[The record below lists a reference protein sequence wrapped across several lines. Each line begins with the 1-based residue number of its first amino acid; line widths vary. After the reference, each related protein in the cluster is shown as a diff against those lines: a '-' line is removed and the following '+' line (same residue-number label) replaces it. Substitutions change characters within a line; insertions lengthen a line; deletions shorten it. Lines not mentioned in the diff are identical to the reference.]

1 MDLKATRLV
10 AVVTNSEQEAE
21 RQVNSWLNYF
31 EDLEFTRFE
40 LESGRV
46 GFAAKGDFKSNIKT
60 VVTTI
65 KENDIP
71 IPPHVEVIL
80 CPVVHGRLIDVNVN
94 DDDEDVANADVF
106 TLVRPSGLTV
116 QSLEDITTEDELETG
131 SANEPEDVTTEDDE
145 EAVGSIFDN
154 EDEDEPEDELEDAV
168 EGSNE
173 NDDVFDN
180 ETELTDEEIE
190 TDDESG
196 VFDDAPEPDEL
207 VDETDVVIGDDD
219 AESHIPPVERDDVI
233 TQIIDDI
240 IPNSPDEIDDGPL
253 NAGLTD
259 DQIEQLDPMA
269 RQMIDSVKSSYEW
282 SLNQLRTDVN
292 MGGQGNEFNAIADIK
307 RVVADTYIAD
317 TPANIETLA
326 TYQQSLEQMHI
337 DLENQAFDIR
347 QSYRDE
353 EDDWIEEQ
361 VRKLRE
367 QYRRANPDH
376 SDAVIEK
383 LVNELRPKMMELEK
397 QTNEHRMDAVY
408 DIIRLLNKLNIDTS
422 SLRHAV
428 KFKES
433 KQDAQRRL
441 DSDVARILSE
451 WSARAD
457 EDNKNDGDKAQ
468 IVVTDTPQDTNDGL
482 GDNASVPIRVQR
494 DDEIVTGDGR
504 ARVVPSFFMN
514 HTEPSMDEDA
524 VTNDSTFD
532 HEDTEVDVEDAV
544 IGEEDNVS
552 SELESESETDNDAD
566 EDDDTDLTPNEDED
580 EDEDDIDVDVDEDT
594 GEVLDFDEDEA
605 EEESETDEAEA
616 LDEEDDE
623 ADSVTSS
630 LDELDGSGEDEAPK
644 ELSAAKKLIIGI
656 GSVVVVGSLMSL
668 AAFVWPGFATGG
680 DEGKEPTAVTRSEDG
695 SVERPSDAE
704 EQAAVEAELKGNDTD
719 LSGRYRAG
727 DKIRVLLSGDE
738 IATVTITGFNPEGGA
753 IADDSSGNRTEISQ
767 TVLNSFADRNP
778 DTFADRQDVFDTLD
792 SDNLT
797 GDEGK

>member
-46 GFAAKGDFKSNIKT
+46 GFAAKGDLKSNIQT
-60 VVTTI
+60 VVATI

-71 IPPHVEVIL
+71 ITPHVEVIL
-80 CPVVHGRLIDVNVN
+80 CPVVHGRMIDVNVN

-106 TLVRPSGLTV
+106 TLVGPSGLTV
-116 QSLEDITTEDELETG
+116 QSLEDIATEDELETG

-145 EAVGSIFDN
+145 EAAGSVFDN
-154 EDEDEPEDELEDAV
+154 EDEDEPEDTVED
-168 EGSNE
+168 SNE

-219 AESHIPPVERDDVI
+219 AELHIPPVERDDVI

-253 NAGLTD
+253 NPGLTD

-397 QTNEHRMDAVY
+397 QANEHRMDAAH

-451 WSARAD
+451 WSARAG

-482 GDNASVPIRVQR
+482 GDNEPVPIRVQR
-494 DDEIVTGDGR
+494 DDEIVTGDGH

-514 HTEPSMDEDA
+514 HTEPSMDEDV

-532 HEDTEVDVEDAV
+532 HEDTEVDAEDTV

-552 SELESESETDNDAD
+552 SELESETDTGEDEDEGDETD
-566 EDDDTDLTPNEDED
+566 LLSNEDEGED
-580 EDEDDIDVDVDEDT
+580 EDEDDIDADVDEDT

-605 EEESETDEAEA
+605 EEESETDEFEEP
-616 LDEEDDE
+616 DEESDDT
-623 ADSVTSS
+623 DSVTSS

-778 DTFADRQDVFDTLD
+778 DAFADRQDVFDTLD

>member
-46 GFAAKGDFKSNIKT
+46 GFAAKGDLKSNIKT
-60 VVTTI
+60 VVATI

-71 IPPHVEVIL
+71 ITPHVEVIL
-80 CPVVHGRLIDVNVN
+80 CPVVHGRMIDVNVN

-106 TLVRPSGLTV
+106 TLVGPSGLTV

-131 SANEPEDVTTEDDE
+131 SVNEPGDVITEDDE

-154 EDEDEPEDELEDAV
+154 EDEDEPEDEPEDTV
-168 EGSNE
+168 EDSNE

-207 VDETDVVIGDDD
+207 VDETDVVIDDDD
-219 AESHIPPVERDDVI
+219 AELHIPPVERDDVI

-253 NAGLTD
+253 NPGLTD

-397 QTNEHRMDAVY
+397 QTNEHRMDAAY

-451 WSARAD
+451 WSARAG

-468 IVVTDTPQDTNDGL
+468 IVVTDAPQDTNDGL
-482 GDNASVPIRVQR
+482 GDNTSVPIRVQR
-494 DDEIVTGDGR
+494 DDEIVTSDGHD
-504 ARVVPSFFMN
+504 RVVPSFFMN
-514 HTEPSMDEDA
+514 HTEPSMGEDV

-532 HEDTEVDVEDAV
+532 HEDTEVDTEDSV
-544 IGEEDNVS
+544 VGEEDNVS
-552 SELESESETDNDAD
+552 SELESETDNDTD
-566 EDDDTDLTPNEDED
+566 EDDETDLTPNEDED
-580 EDEDDIDVDVDEDT
+580 EDDIDADVDEDT

-616 LDEEDDE
+616 PDEEDDE

-656 GSVVVVGSLMSL
+656 GSVVVVGSLMGL
-668 AAFVWPGFATGG
+668 AAFVWPGFVTGG

>member
-131 SANEPEDVTTEDDE
+131 SVNEPEGVIPEDDE
-145 EAVGSIFDN
+145 EVVGSIFDN
-154 EDEDEPEDELEDAV
+154 EDEDESEDTV

-219 AESHIPPVERDDVI
+219 AELHIPPVERDDVI

-253 NAGLTD
+253 DPGLTD

-292 MGGQGNEFNAIADIK
+292 MGGQGNEFNAITDIK

-397 QTNEHRMDAVY
+397 QTNEHRMDAAH

-482 GDNASVPIRVQR
+482 GDNTSVPIRVQR
-494 DDEIVTGDGR
+494 DDEIVTGDGDGH

-514 HTEPSMDEDA
+514 HTEPSMDEDV
-524 VTNDSTFD
+524 VTNGSTFD
-532 HEDTEVDVEDAV
+532 HEDTEVDTEDAV

-552 SELESESETDNDAD
+552 SELESETDDDAD
-566 EDDDTDLTPNEDED
+566 EDDETDLALN
-580 EDEDDIDVDVDEDT
+580 EDEDDIDVDVDGDT

-616 LDEEDDE
+616 PDEEDDE

-644 ELSAAKKLIIGI
+644 ELSTAKKLIIGI

>member
-116 QSLEDITTEDELETG
+116 QSLEDITTENELETG
-131 SANEPEDVTTEDDE
+131 SVNEPEDVIPEDDE
-145 EAVGSIFDN
+145 EAVDSIFDN
-154 EDEDEPEDELEDAV
+154 EDEDEPEGTV

-219 AESHIPPVERDDVI
+219 AELHIPPVERDDVI

-253 NAGLTD
+253 NSGLTD

-397 QTNEHRMDAVY
+397 QANEHRMDAAH
-408 DIIRLLNKLNIDTS
+408 DIIHLLNKLNIDTS

-451 WSARAD
+451 WSARAG

-482 GDNASVPIRVQR
+482 GDNTSAPIRVQR

-514 HTEPSMDEDA
+514 HTEPSMDEDV

-532 HEDTEVDVEDAV
+532 HEGTEVDTEDMV

-552 SELESESETDNDAD
+552 SELESETDNDAD
-566 EDDDTDLTPNEDED
+566 EDGETDLAPNEDED
-580 EDEDDIDVDVDEDT
+580 DVDVDVDEDT

-616 LDEEDDE
+616 PDEEDDE

>member
-131 SANEPEDVTTEDDE
+131 SVNEPEDVIPEDDE
-145 EAVGSIFDN
+145 EAAGSVFDN
-154 EDEDEPEDELEDAV
+154 EDEDELED
-168 EGSNE
+168 SNE

-207 VDETDVVIGDDD
+207 VGETDDVIGDDD
-219 AESHIPPVERDDVI
+219 AELHIPPVERDDVI

-253 NAGLTD
+253 NPGLTD

-397 QTNEHRMDAVY
+397 QANEHRMDAAH
-408 DIIRLLNKLNIDTS
+408 DIIHLLNKLNIDTS

-451 WSARAD
+451 WSARAG

-482 GDNASVPIRVQR
+482 GDNTSAPIRVQR

-514 HTEPSMDEDA
+514 HTEPSMDEDV

-532 HEDTEVDVEDAV
+532 HEGTEVDTEDMV

-552 SELESESETDNDAD
+552 SELESETDNDAD
-566 EDDDTDLTPNEDED
+566 EDGETDLAPNEDED
-580 EDEDDIDVDVDEDT
+580 DVDVDVDEDT

-616 LDEEDDE
+616 PDEEDDE

-738 IATVTITGFNPEGGA
+738 IATVTITAFNPEGGA

-778 DTFADRQDVFDTLD
+778 DAFADRQDVFDTLD

>member
-60 VVTTI
+60 VVATI

-131 SANEPEDVTTEDDE
+131 SVNEPEDVTTEDDE
-145 EAVGSIFDN
+145 EAVGSVFDN
-154 EDEDEPEDELEDAV
+154 EDEDEPEDTVED
-168 EGSNE
+168 SNE

-180 ETELTDEEIE
+180 ETALTDEEIE

-196 VFDDAPEPDEL
+196 VFDDAPEPDGL

-219 AESHIPPVERDDVI
+219 AELHIPPVERDDVI

-253 NAGLTD
+253 NSGLTD

-397 QTNEHRMDAVY
+397 QTNEHRMDATH

-451 WSARAD
+451 WSARAG

-482 GDNASVPIRVQR
+482 GDNTSVPIRVQR
-494 DDEIVTGDGR
+494 DDEIVTGDGH

-514 HTEPSMDEDA
+514 HTEPSMDEDV

-532 HEDTEVDVEDAV
+532 HEGTEVDTEDMV

-552 SELESESETDNDAD
+552 SELESETDNDAG
-566 EDDDTDLTPNEDED
+566 EDGDTDLTPNEDED
-580 EDEDDIDVDVDEDT
+580 DVDVDVDEDT

-616 LDEEDDE
+616 PDEEDDE

>member
-116 QSLEDITTEDELETG
+116 QSLEDIATEDELETG
-131 SANEPEDVTTEDDE
+131 SVNEPEDVIPEDGE

-154 EDEDEPEDELEDAV
+154 EDEDEPEDAV
-168 EGSNE
+168 EDSNE

-180 ETELTDEEIE
+180 ETELTNEEIE
-190 TDDESG
+190 TDDASG

-219 AESHIPPVERDDVI
+219 AELHIPPVERDDVI

-253 NAGLTD
+253 NPGLTD

-397 QTNEHRMDAVY
+397 QTNEHRMDAAY

-451 WSARAD
+451 WSARAG

-482 GDNASVPIRVQR
+482 GDNTSAPIRVQR

-514 HTEPSMDEDA
+514 HTEPSMDEDVVA
-524 VTNDSTFD
+524 NDSTFD
-532 HEDTEVDVEDAV
+532 HEDTEVDTEDTV

-552 SELESESETDNDAD
+552 SELESETDNGTD
-566 EDDDTDLTPNEDED
+566 EDDDTDLTLNEDED

-616 LDEEDDE
+616 LDEEGDE

>member
-131 SANEPEDVTTEDDE
+131 SVNEPEDVIPEDDE

-154 EDEDEPEDELEDAV
+154 EDEDEPEDTV

-180 ETELTDEEIE
+180 ETELTGEEIE
-190 TDDESG
+190 ADDESG

-207 VDETDVVIGDDD
+207 VDETDVVIGDND
-219 AESHIPPVERDDVI
+219 AELHIPPVERDDVI

-253 NAGLTD
+253 NSGLTD

-397 QTNEHRMDAVY
+397 QANEHRMDAAH

-451 WSARAD
+451 WSARAG

-468 IVVTDTPQDTNDGL
+468 IVVTDAPQDTNDGL

-504 ARVVPSFFMN
+504 ARAVPSFFMN
-514 HTEPSMDEDA
+514 HTEPSMDED
-524 VTNDSTFD
+524 VVINDSTFD
-532 HEDTEVDVEDAV
+532 HEDTEVDAEDTV

-552 SELESESETDNDAD
+552 SELESETDTGEDEDEGDETD
-566 EDDDTDLTPNEDED
+566 LLSNEDEGED
-580 EDEDDIDVDVDEDT
+580 EDEDDIDADVDEDT

-605 EEESETDEAEA
+605 EEESETDEFEEP
-616 LDEEDDE
+616 DEESDDT
-623 ADSVTSS
+623 DSVTSS

-668 AAFVWPGFATGG
+668 AAFVWPGFVTGG
-680 DEGKEPTAVTRSEDG
+680 DEGKELTAVTRSEDG

>member
-106 TLVRPSGLTV
+106 TLVQPSGLTV

-131 SANEPEDVTTEDDE
+131 SVNEPEDVIPEDDE

-154 EDEDEPEDELEDAV
+154 EDEDEPEDTV

-180 ETELTDEEIE
+180 ETELTGEEIE

-219 AESHIPPVERDDVI
+219 AELHIPPVERDDVI

-253 NAGLTD
+253 NSGLTD

-397 QTNEHRMDAVY
+397 QANEHRMDAAY

-451 WSARAD
+451 WSARAG

-468 IVVTDTPQDTNDGL
+468 IVVTDAPQDTNDGL
-482 GDNASVPIRVQR
+482 GDNEPVPIRVQR
-494 DDEIVTGDGR
+494 DDEIVTGDGH

-514 HTEPSMDEDA
+514 HTEPSMDEDV
-524 VTNDSTFD
+524 VTNDSTVD
-532 HEDTEVDVEDAV
+532 HEDTEVDTEDTV
-544 IGEEDNVS
+544 SGEEDNVS
-552 SELESESETDNDAD
+552 SEPESETDNGAD
-566 EDDDTDLTPNEDED
+566 EDGEADLTPNEDED
-580 EDEDDIDVDVDEDT
+580 EDEDDIGVDVDEDT

-623 ADSVTSS
+623 ADSVASS

-644 ELSAAKKLIIGI
+644 ELSTAKKLIIGI

>member
-46 GFAAKGDFKSNIKT
+46 GFAAKGDLKSNIQT
-60 VVTTI
+60 VVATI

-80 CPVVHGRLIDVNVN
+80 CPVVHGRMIDVNVN

-131 SANEPEDVTTEDDE
+131 SVNEPEDVIPEDDE

-154 EDEDEPEDELEDAV
+154 EDEDEPEDTV

-219 AESHIPPVERDDVI
+219 AELHIPPVERDDVI

-253 NAGLTD
+253 NSGLTD

-397 QTNEHRMDAVY
+397 QANEHRMDAAH

-451 WSARAD
+451 WSARAG

-482 GDNASVPIRVQR
+482 GDNEPVPIRVQR
-494 DDEIVTGDGR
+494 DDEIVTGDGH

-514 HTEPSMDEDA
+514 HTEPSMDEDV
-524 VTNDSTFD
+524 VTNDSTVD
-532 HEDTEVDVEDAV
+532 HEDTEVDTEDTV
-544 IGEEDNVS
+544 SGEEDNVS
-552 SELESESETDNDAD
+552 SEPESETDNGAD
-566 EDDDTDLTPNEDED
+566 EDGEADLTPNEDED
-580 EDEDDIDVDVDEDT
+580 EDEDDIGVDVDEDT

-616 LDEEDDE
+616 PDEEDDE

-644 ELSAAKKLIIGI
+644 ELSTAKKLIIGI

>member
-46 GFAAKGDFKSNIKT
+46 GFAAKGDLKSNIQT
-60 VVTTI
+60 VVATI

-71 IPPHVEVIL
+71 ITPHVEVIL
-80 CPVVHGRLIDVNVN
+80 CPVVHGRMIDVNVN

-106 TLVRPSGLTV
+106 TLVGPSGLTV

-131 SANEPEDVTTEDDE
+131 SANEPEDVATEDDE
-145 EAVGSIFDN
+145 EAAGSVFDN
-154 EDEDEPEDELEDAV
+154 EDEDEPEDTVED
-168 EGSNE
+168 SNE

-207 VDETDVVIGDDD
+207 VDETDDVIGDDD
-219 AESHIPPVERDDVI
+219 AELHIPPVERDDVI

-253 NAGLTD
+253 NPGLTD

-397 QTNEHRMDAVY
+397 QTNEHRMDAAH

-451 WSARAD
+451 WSARAG

-482 GDNASVPIRVQR
+482 GDNAPVPIRVQR
-494 DDEIVTGDGR
+494 DDEIVTGDGH

-514 HTEPSMDEDA
+514 HTEPSMDEDV

-532 HEDTEVDVEDAV
+532 HEGTEVDTEGAV
-544 IGEEDNVS
+544 SGEEDNVS
-552 SELESESETDNDAD
+552 SEPESETDNGAD
-566 EDDDTDLTPNEDED
+566 EDDETDLTPNEDED

-605 EEESETDEAEA
+605 EEELETDEAEA
-616 LDEEDDE
+616 LNEEDDE

-644 ELSAAKKLIIGI
+644 ELSTAKKLIIGI

-668 AAFVWPGFATGG
+668 AAFVWPGFAAGG

-778 DTFADRQDVFDTLD
+778 DAFADRQDVFDTLD

>member
-46 GFAAKGDFKSNIKT
+46 GFAAKGDLKSNIHT
-60 VVTTI
+60 VVATI

-71 IPPHVEVIL
+71 ITPHVEVIL
-80 CPVVHGRLIDVNVN
+80 CPVVHGRMIDVNVN

-106 TLVRPSGLTV
+106 TLVGPSGLTV

-131 SANEPEDVTTEDDE
+131 SVNEPEDVIPEDDE
-145 EAVGSIFDN
+145 EAAGSVFDN
-154 EDEDEPEDELEDAV
+154 EDEDEPEDTV

-207 VDETDVVIGDDD
+207 VDETDDVIGGDD
-219 AESHIPPVERDDVI
+219 AELHIPPVERDDVI

-253 NAGLTD
+253 NSGLTD

-397 QTNEHRMDAVY
+397 QTNEHRMDAAH

-451 WSARAD
+451 WSARAG

-468 IVVTDTPQDTNDGL
+468 IVVTDAPQDTNDGL

-514 HTEPSMDEDA
+514 HTEPSMDED
-524 VTNDSTFD
+524 VVINDSTFD
-532 HEDTEVDVEDAV
+532 HEDTEVDAEDTV

-552 SELESESETDNDAD
+552 SELESETNTGEDEDEGDETD
-566 EDDDTDLTPNEDED
+566 LLSNEDEGED

-605 EEESETDEAEA
+605 EEESETDEFEEP
-616 LDEEDDE
+616 DEESDDT
-623 ADSVTSS
+623 DSVTSS

-668 AAFVWPGFATGG
+668 AAFVWPGFVAGG
-680 DEGKEPTAVTRSEDG
+680 DEGKELTAVTRSEDG